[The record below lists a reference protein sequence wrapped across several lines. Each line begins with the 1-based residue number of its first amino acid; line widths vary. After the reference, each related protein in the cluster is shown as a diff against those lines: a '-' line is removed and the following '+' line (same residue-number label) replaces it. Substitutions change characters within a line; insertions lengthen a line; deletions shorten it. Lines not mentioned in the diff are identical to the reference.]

1 MSMVSGRTTI
11 RRSRTTSKRITLLKF
26 LTRRSSILPTSQ
38 PGCLKMRNS
47 RSSIVGACMLTM
59 VLTMAALVQAQPGP
73 AVAKLCEVF
82 SSPAEYN
89 HKVAS
94 VEGVISPSIHSL
106 FLSSPACNA
115 KEDPDFT
122 TQAVLPAS
130 WETLPNGKELRKY
143 LRRGKSASVK
153 LTGTFE
159 ADPQRYG
166 PDGAR
171 FRFSISGISS
181 VGAAPPGFHL

>member
-1 MSMVSGRTTI
+1 MMS
-11 RRSRTTSKRITLLKF
+11 
-26 LTRRSSILPTSQ
+26 
-38 PGCLKMRNS
+38 S
-47 RSSIVGACMLTM
+47 RSSMAKASMLAIMLT
-59 VLTMAALVQAQPGP
+59 VTAFAQTNPESVP
-73 AVAKLCEVF
+73 AKLCEVF

-89 HKVAS
+89 HKTVT
-94 VEGVISPSIHSL
+94 VEGVLSPSIHSL
-106 FLSSPACNA
+106 FLSSPECNGKA
-115 KEDPDFT
+115 DPDFT

-143 LRRGKSASVK
+143 LHRGKSASVK

-171 FRFSISGISS
+171 FRFTISGISS
-181 VGAAPPGFHL
+181 VGAAPPGFHM